1 MKQLNT
7 SDWIAISGFSLVVIF
22 LSLWAIDI
30 SVSAMLSNGYL
41 TNGFFYSNPAMIY
54 HVGLYLISLTCFLNF
69 LVIVH
74 LILNSKKQESAKNTN
89 TITKIKGAEKSVK
102 EL

>member
-1 MKQLNT
+1 MKNLNT
-7 SDWIAISGFSLVVIF
+7 SDWIAISGFFLVIVF

-30 SVSAMLSNGYL
+30 SVTAMLSNGFL

-54 HVGLYLISLTCFLNF
+54 HIGLYLISLTCFLNF
-69 LVIVH
+69 LMIIH
-74 LILNSKKQESAKNTN
+74 LILKSKSNVSTENTN
-89 TITKIKGAEKSVK
+89 TISKIHVTKKRIK